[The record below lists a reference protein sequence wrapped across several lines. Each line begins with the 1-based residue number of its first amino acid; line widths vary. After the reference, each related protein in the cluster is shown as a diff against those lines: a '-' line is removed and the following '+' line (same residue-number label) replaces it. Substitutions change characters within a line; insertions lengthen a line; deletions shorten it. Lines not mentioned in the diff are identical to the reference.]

1 MDNLRGFEPFGSD
14 DDADLPSYAAFEE
27 EDAAIEAPAIISGD
41 ERRMQVRA
49 YNFWTAQL
57 HDKNYPCI
65 EELDPTSV
73 EDFRDFSVL
82 LDFTSGIENPSI
94 EYLGEKLRIECGLDE
109 DVTYLDQVPSRS
121 LLSRI
126 TDHYLQIIANR
137 APIGFEAEFVNDR
150 GVNIMYRGILL
161 PYSSDDDTIDFIYG
175 VINWKEAAPA
185 DVLVPLQ
192 VEVEQALAA
201 APPRQEHVP
210 VWADGPTAGHLD
222 ETSEVEADEL
232 DLGDELAYEDTTPAD
247 EMVLGDDFAPVEPPV
262 ADELL
267 LGEDLAFEG
276 TAEADD
282 PGLGDDATPAE
293 LPAADA
299 PILAADFT
307 STELPHADEVFP
319 GDDFTFEETQP
330 DENSSLAD
338 WLNAARQSA
347 DSARDADLRTRDALY
362 QAIGRAHD
370 FALVAAKNAG
380 DYTEILSDAG
390 LAVQE
395 RAPFTPIVKLVF
407 GAGYD
412 KTRITEIA
420 AALQFADRNAVQ
432 MGGFADILAKYDGG
446 LKGVVAAERRAR
458 KVAAGQHVAAVP
470 ADPRPRLRNARA
482 RDLSEFA
489 GSGEEF
495 VLLVARRDAQG
506 NVAIVGAVDADAAM
520 TEKALRKTAV

>member
-1 MDNLRGFEPFGSD
+1 MDNLRGFEPYGQ
-14 DDADLPSYAAFEE
+14 DAGLDAPGYTAFDE
-27 EDAAIEAPAIISGD
+27 EDAAIEAPPVISGD

-94 EYLGEKLRIECGLDE
+94 EYLGQQLRVECGLDE
-109 DVTYLDQVPSRS
+109 DVTNLDQVPSRS

-175 VINWKEAAPA
+175 VINWKEAAPS
-185 DVLVPLQ
+185 DINTPLQ
-192 VEVEQALAA
+192 LEVEQALAA

-210 VWADGPTAGHLD
+210 VWADGPIAGHLD
-222 ETSEVEADEL
+222 EMPAVDEL
-232 DLGDELAYEDTTPAD
+232 Q
-247 EMVLGDDFAPVEPPV
+247 
-262 ADELL
+262 
-267 LGEDLAFEG
+267 LGEDFAFE
-276 TAEADD
+276 D
-282 PGLGDDATPAE
+282 
-293 LPAADA
+293 
-299 PILAADFT
+299 
-307 STELPHADEVFP
+307 
-319 GDDFTFEETQP
+319 TQP

-338 WLNAARQSA
+338 WLDAARQSA
-347 DSARDADLRTRDALY
+347 DSARDSDLRTRDALY

-370 FALVAAKNAG
+370 FAIVAANNPA
-380 DYTEILSDAG
+380 DYAELLSDAG
-390 LAVQE
+390 LTVQE

-412 KTRITEIA
+412 KTRLTEFST
-420 AALQFADRNAVQ
+420 ALQFADRNAVP
-432 MGGFADILAKYDGG
+432 MGGLAEILANYDGG
-446 LKGVVAAERRAR
+446 LKGIIAAERRAK
-458 KVAAGQHVAAVP
+458 KVASGQHVVATP
-470 ADPRPRLRNARA
+470 ADPRPRLRSAPK
-482 RDLSEFA
+482 RDLSEF
-489 GSGEEF
+489 SGVGDEF
-495 VLLVARRDAQG
+495 VLLVARRDPDG
-506 NVAIVGAVDADAAM
+506 SVAIVGAVEGDAAL

>member
-14 DDADLPSYAAFEE
+14 NDADLPSYAAFDE
-27 EDAAIEAPAIISGD
+27 EDAAIEAPPVVSGD

-65 EELDPTSV
+65 EELDPSSV

-94 EYLGEKLRIECGLDE
+94 EYLGEKLRVECGLDE

-150 GVNIMYRGILL
+150 SVNIMYRGILL

-175 VINWKEAAPA
+175 VINWKEAAPSEISA
-185 DVLVPLQ
+185 PLQ
-192 VEVEQALAA
+192 LEVEQALAA

-210 VWADGPTAGHLD
+210 VWADGPIAGNL
-222 ETSEVEADEL
+222 VEQPVVDEL
-232 DLGDELAYEDTTPAD
+232 E
-247 EMVLGDDFAPVEPPV
+247 
-262 ADELL
+262 
-267 LGEDLAFEG
+267 LGEDFAFE
-276 TAEADD
+276 EA
-282 PGLGDDATPAE
+282 
-293 LPAADA
+293 
-299 PILAADFT
+299 
-307 STELPHADEVFP
+307 
-319 GDDFTFEETQP
+319 QP

-338 WLNAARQSA
+338 WLDAARQSA
-347 DSARDADLRTRDALY
+347 DSARDADLRTREALY

-370 FALVAAKNAG
+370 FALVAAKNPG
-380 DYTEILSDAG
+380 DYAELLSDAG
-390 LAVQE
+390 LIVQE

-412 KTRITEIA
+412 KTRLTEFA
-420 AALQFADRNAVQ
+420 TALQFADRNAVP
-432 MGGFADILAKYDGG
+432 MGGLAEILSNYDGG
-446 LKGVVAAERRAR
+446 LKGIIAAERRAK
-458 KVAAGQHVAAVP
+458 KVASGQHIATTQ

-489 GSGEEF
+489 GVGEEF
-495 VLLVARRDAQG
+495 VLLVARRNADG
-506 NVAIVGAVDADAAM
+506 SVAIVGAVEADAAM

>member
-1 MDNLRGFEPFGSD
+1 
-14 DDADLPSYAAFEE
+14 
-27 EDAAIEAPAIISGD
+27 
-41 ERRMQVRA
+41 VRA

-65 EELDPTSV
+65 EELDPSSV

-94 EYLGEKLRIECGLDE
+94 EYLGEQLRVECGLDE

-175 VINWKEAAPA
+175 VINWKEAVAA
-185 DVLVPLQ
+185 EVAAPLQ
-192 VEVEQALAA
+192 LEVEQALAA

-210 VWADGPTAGHLD
+210 VWADGPVAGHLA
-222 ETSEVEADEL
+222 EVPEVDEL
-232 DLGDELAYEDTTPAD
+232 ELGK
-247 EMVLGDDFAPVEPPV
+247 DFAF
-262 ADELL
+262 DE
-267 LGEDLAFEG
+267 A
-276 TAEADD
+276 
-282 PGLGDDATPAE
+282 
-293 LPAADA
+293 
-299 PILAADFT
+299 
-307 STELPHADEVFP
+307 
-319 GDDFTFEETQP
+319 QP

-338 WLNAARQSA
+338 WLDAARQSA

-370 FALVAAKNAG
+370 FALVAAKNCE
-380 DYTEILSDAG
+380 DYAELLSDAG
-390 LAVQE
+390 LTVQE

-412 KTRITEIA
+412 KTRLTEFA
-420 AALQFADRNAVQ
+420 TALQFADRNAVP
-432 MGGFADILAKYDGG
+432 MGGLAEILGNYDGG
-446 LKGVVAAERRAR
+446 LKGIIAAERRAK
-458 KVAAGQHVAAVP
+458 KVASGQHVAATP
-470 ADPRPRLRNARA
+470 TDPRPRLRVARA

-495 VLLVARRDAQG
+495 VLLVARRDADG
-506 NVAIVGAVDADAAM
+506 NVAIVGAVDADATM

>member
-1 MDNLRGFEPFGSD
+1 MDNLRGFEPYGQD
-14 DDADLPSYAAFEE
+14 NDPVGPSYAAFDE
-27 EDAAIEAPAIISGD
+27 EDAAIEAPPVVSGD

-57 HDKNYPCI
+57 HDKNYPSI
-65 EELDPTSV
+65 EELDPASV

-94 EYLGEKLRIECGLDE
+94 EYLGDALRAECGLGE

-137 APIGFEAEFVNDR
+137 APIGFEAEFVNER

-175 VINWKEAAPA
+175 VINWKEAASTEIA
-185 DVLVPLQ
+185 APLQ
-192 VEVEQALAA
+192 LEVEQALAA

-222 ETSEVEADEL
+222 EAPAIDEL
-232 DLGDELAYEDTTPAD
+232 
-247 EMVLGDDFAPVEPPV
+247 V
-262 ADELL
+262 
-267 LGEDLAFEG
+267 LGEDFAFE
-276 TAEADD
+276 E
-282 PGLGDDATPAE
+282 P
-293 LPAADA
+293 
-299 PILAADFT
+299 
-307 STELPHADEVFP
+307 
-319 GDDFTFEETQP
+319 QP

-338 WLNAARQSA
+338 WLDAARQCA
-347 DSARDADLRTRDALY
+347 DSARDADLRTREALY

-370 FALVAAKNAG
+370 FALVAAKNPA
-380 DYTEILSDAG
+380 DYAELLSDAG
-390 LAVQE
+390 LTVQE

-412 KTRITEIA
+412 KTRLTEFA
-420 AALQFADRNAVQ
+420 TALQFADRNAVP
-432 MGGFADILAKYDGG
+432 MGGLADILGKYDGG
-446 LKGVVAAERRAR
+446 LKGIVAAERRAR
-458 KVAAGQHVAAVP
+458 KVAAGQHVATTPV
-470 ADPRPRLRNARA
+470 DPRPRLRSARA

-489 GSGEEF
+489 GAGEEF
-495 VLLVARRDAQG
+495 VLLVARRDADG